1 MVDPK
6 ILRSSKYGSTEE
18 RLKQVF
24 TARPYERGTKSI
36 SRQDKIQINKDC
48 ELRKHWE
55 DRIQNR
61 QEEHINYSLKNQHLY
76 GAIDLAWDSAPI
88 NKELYP
94 LMLYAQGRI
103 DVRACHQQLCGVGCK
118 DQFVTKDKDGNIL
131 GIDLPKFTDVYVN
144 VVRSVLTRRLA
155 AQCNTYNNLWPYF
168 KYESRSTSQV
178 GKLRAD
184 IMSSI
189 ADIMA
194 DQFDYRGHD
203 EQVYRDMFLYG
214 HSVDF
219 IKCAWERDRQMVC
232 KAEVAEMST
241 GETDFDSRIVR
252 EGLPWINPHPTRAF
266 WDAEHPIRSINADVG
281 CNYLGYWDVVR
292 VGSIR
297 NNPRFWNRDSL
308 QYSTGQAELFTQ
320 YSIYFQEHFCSIKAP
335 PSVGGLSAGYAN
347 DRKNQFGTYQSVE
360 EDTAMVVTNYF
371 EKIIPSEC
379 GLGSYP
385 YPVWMRLIAAGCT
398 SIVWSEFLPSTPAAV
413 CSYNENDSRAVNI
426 SLAHELL
433 SYQDQM
439 TNLLSYL
446 LLAIKNE
453 NIKIVVINTDL
464 LSKEQIT
471 KVREQCRGKNYYAEP
486 IVLELSRSEKAELGF
501 DVKTAVEIVETK
513 QQAAVDVIFR
523 AMLQLMSLM
532 ERLLTMSPQEQGQ
545 PAEREISA
553 TQTNAMS
560 QTTQSVYSFITDS
573 IDAFRSAKKRIIH
586 DSYMAF
592 GRKDFRVPAINRYTK
607 QTVLAAGLDVVDEDQ
622 TTTSEDEPRSV
633 TVIGTKEKL
642 VHDYIFTSRDGA
654 ERASDVQA
662 AQYLV
667 EAMKSVLPIPAVQS
681 AMTKNQLFEI
691 LNEIMRKTGV
701 FDLKLESQDGS
712 GDEPLDGGA
721 GDLKGVLEQITQT
734 LEKQATEIQGNS
746 AAIQQIQQLLMRL
759 AGNGAQG
766 VGPTAT
772 AG

>member
-6 ILRSSKYGSTEE
+6 ILESSKYGSTKE
-18 RLKQVF
+18 RLKEVF
-24 TARPYERGTKSI
+24 TAKSYERGSKTL
-36 SRQDKIQINKDC
+36 SRQEKIQINKDI
-48 ELRKHWE
+48 EARKYWE

-61 QEEHINYSLKNQHLY
+61 QEEHINFSMTNQHLY

-88 NKELYP
+88 NKTLYP

-103 DVRACHQQLCGVGCK
+103 DVRACHAQLCAVGCK

-131 GIDLPKFTDVYVN
+131 SVDLPKFTDVWVN
-144 VVRSVLTRRLA
+144 IVRSVLTRRLA
-155 AQCNTYNNLWPYF
+155 AQCNKYNNLWPFF

-184 IMSSI
+184 IMSSL

-194 DQFDYRGHD
+194 DQFDYRAHH
-203 EQVYRDMFLYG
+203 EQVYRDTLLYG
-214 HSVDF
+214 HSIDF
-219 IKCAWERDRQMVC
+219 INCAWERDRQMIC
-232 KAEVAEMST
+232 RAEIAEMST
-241 GETDFDSRIVR
+241 GESDFDSRIIR
-252 EGLPWINPHPTRAF
+252 EGLPWTNPHPTRAF
-266 WDAEHPIRSINADVG
+266 WDAEHPLRTINSDTG
-281 CNYLGYWDVVR
+281 CSYIGYWDVVR
-292 VGSIR
+292 AGSIR
-297 NNPRFWNRDSL
+297 NNPMFWNRDQL
-308 QYSTGQAELFTQ
+308 HWSTGQAELFTQ
-320 YSIYFQEHFCSIKAP
+320 YSIYFREHFCSIKAP
-335 PSVGGLSAGYAN
+335 PSAVNFSIGYGN
-347 DRKNQFGTYQSVE
+347 DRKNQFGMYQSVE

-385 YPVWMRLIAAGCT
+385 YPVWMRLIAAGAT
-398 SIVWSEFLPSTPAAV
+398 SIVWAEFLPSTPAAV

-453 NIKIVVINTDL
+453 NVKIVVIDTDI
-464 LSKEQIT
+464 LSTEQIQ

-486 IVLELSRSEKAELGF
+486 IVLEVSRSEKVELGF
-501 DVKTAVEIVETK
+501 DIKKAVEIVETK

-532 ERLLTMSPQEQGQ
+532 ERLLAMSPQEQGQ
-545 PAEREISA
+545 AADREISA
-553 TQTNAMS
+553 TESNAIS
-560 QTTQSVYSFITDS
+560 RTTESVYNYISDSF
-573 IDAFRSAKKRIIH
+573 DAYRAAQKRIIY
-586 DSYMAF
+586 DSYQAF
-592 GRKDFRVPAINRYTK
+592 GRRDFRVPAIGRYTT
-607 QTVLAAGLDVVDEDQ
+607 QTVRAAGFDVADEDQ
-622 TTTSEDEPRSV
+622 VTMTEDQPRSV
-633 TVIGTKEKL
+633 TVLGTKEKL

-662 AQYLV
+662 AQYLT
-667 EAMKSVLPIPAVQS
+667 EALKSILPIPAVQG

-691 LNEIMRKTGV
+691 LNELLRKTGV
-701 FDLKLESQDGS
+701 FDLKLESQDGK

-721 GDLKGVLEQITQT
+721 GDLQGVLEQITQT
-734 LEKQATEIQGNS
+734 LEKQGGE
-746 AAIQQIQQLLMRL
+746 IQQIQQLMAQL
-759 AGNGAQG
+759 AGPQ
-766 VGPTAT
+766 VVRPQPSAT